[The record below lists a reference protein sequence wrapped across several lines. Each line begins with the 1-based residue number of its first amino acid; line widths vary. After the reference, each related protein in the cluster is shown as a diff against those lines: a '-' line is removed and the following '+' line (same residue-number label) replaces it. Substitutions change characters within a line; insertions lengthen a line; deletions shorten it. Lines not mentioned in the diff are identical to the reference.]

1 MEEPFMIWLEL
12 GIMQRALIACV
23 LTGFLTG
30 LMGVFVVRMR
40 LTAIGYSMSH
50 GAFAGAS
57 LGVAISANPLVTA
70 MLFASTTALFIGPIA
85 DKARLH
91 ADTITSI
98 IFPLNMA
105 LAFIFL
111 TLTPEIGLTSQVA
124 NVLWGS
130 IISLTNTD
138 MVYLVTLCAA
148 TMAIVHFA
156 WKELFAIMF
165 NRKQAEADG
174 INAKPF
180 IYLVIFLAGVVVTF
194 SLKLVGGLLIYAL
207 LFNPAASALQLLED
221 MRKIIILSP
230 LIGVTTNIVGLIV
243 SLFLDLPVGSC
254 IVLVSTVTFA
264 ILVLLSPKKR
274 RKMENETLEVNH

>member
-1 MEEPFMIWLEL
+1 MIWLEL
-12 GIMQRALIACV
+12 DIIRRALLGCV

-40 LTAIGYSMSH
+40 LSAIGYSMSH
-50 GAFAGAS
+50 GAFAGAA
-57 LGVAISANPLVTA
+57 LGLAISTNPLVTG
-70 MLFASTTALFIGPIA
+70 MCFASATAFLIGPVA

-105 LAFIFL
+105 LAFVFL

-130 IISLTNTD
+130 IISLTNSD
-138 MVYLVTLCAA
+138 IVSLVTLCAA
-148 TMAIVHFA
+148 TMAIIYFI

-165 NRKQAEADG
+165 NRKLAEADG
-174 INAKPF
+174 ITTKPF
-180 IYLVIFLAGVVVTF
+180 VYLIIFLSGVVVTF

-207 LFNPAASALQLLED
+207 LFNPAASALQFLED
-221 MRKIIILSP
+221 MNKIIIVSP
-230 LIGVTTNIVGLIV
+230 LLGVVTNIAGLMA
-243 SLFLDLPVGSC
+243 SLYLDLPVGSC
-254 IVLVSTVTFA
+254 IVLVSTLTFA
-264 ILVLLSPKKR
+264 IMLLLSPKR
-274 RKMENETLEVNH
+274 RRNIENQTGGE

>member
-1 MEEPFMIWLEL
+1 MIWLEL
-12 GIMQRALIACV
+12 GIMQRALLACV

-40 LTAIGYSMSH
+40 LSAIGYSMSH

-57 LGVAISANPLVTA
+57 LGVAISANPLITA
-70 MLFASTTALFIGPIA
+70 MFFASATALFIGPIA

-130 IISLTNTD
+130 IISLTNSD
-138 MVYLVTLCAA
+138 MVSLVTLCATTIA
-148 TMAIVHFA
+148 VIHFV

-165 NRKQAEADG
+165 NRKLAEADG

-180 IYLVIFLAGVVVTF
+180 IYLIIFLSGVVVTF

-207 LFNPAASALQLLED
+207 LFNPAASALQFLED
-221 MRKIIILSP
+221 MRKIIIVSP
-230 LIGVTTNIVGLIV
+230 LIGVVTNIAGLML
-243 SLFLDLPVGSC
+243 SLFLDFPVGSC
-254 IVLVSTVTFA
+254 IVLVSTLTFA
-264 ILVLLSPKKR
+264 IMVLLSPKRR
-274 RKMENETLEVNH
+274 RKLENEQKEVNN